1 MSSPDK
7 PFGEGLPFPAP
18 TRDEELLGAEHAL
31 VPTLRTDDE
40 RVASMSRELT
50 MGFAA
55 LRAVQRG
62 VAIFGSART
71 SPHHPTYELSREVAR
86 RLGGAG
92 FSIITGGGPGA
103 MEAANRG
110 ARDAGALSI
119 GLNIELPMEQEPNPF
134 LDVSLDFHYFFTRK
148 IMFVRYSNAFVVMPG
163 GLGTMD
169 ELFEALTLIQT
180 GKIKLFPLL
189 LIGRDYWAGLM
200 DWISERM
207 LGDGN
212 IGPEDLDLLQVLD
225 DPAEVLAA
233 VEAAAERQEHPDA
246 PGRL

>member
-1 MSSPDK
+1 MSSSDH

-31 VPTLRTDDE
+31 VPSLRTDDE

-55 LRAVQRG
+55 LGEVHRG

-71 SPHHPTYELSREVAR
+71 PPEHPTYALSRAVAR

-92 FSIITGGGPGA
+92 FPIITGGGPGA

-119 GLNIELPMEQEPNPF
+119 GLNIELPFEQESNPY

-180 GKIKLFPLL
+180 RKIKYFPLL
-189 LIGRDYWAGLM
+189 LVGRDYWSGLVGWM
-200 DWISERM
+200 HERM

-212 IGPEDLDLLQVLD
+212 IGPEDMRLLQVHD
-225 DPAEVLAA
+225 DPDDVLAA
-233 VEAAAERQEHPDA
+233 VQLAVERQELGP
-246 PGRL
+246 PY

>member
-1 MSSPDK
+1 MTPSPQ
-7 PFGEGLPFPAP
+7 PYGEGLPTPPP

-31 VPTLRTDDE
+31 VPTLRTDEE

-50 MGFAA
+50 MGFDA
-55 LRAVQRG
+55 LREVDRG

-71 SPHHPTYELSREVAR
+71 HSDDPTYALSRAVAR
-86 RLGGAG
+86 RLGEAG

-119 GLNIELPMEQEPNPF
+119 GLNIELPMEQEPNPY
-134 LDVSLDFHYFFTRK
+134 LDVSLDFHYFFARK
-148 IMFVRYSNAFVVMPG
+148 VMFVRYSNAFVVMPG

-180 GKIKLFPLL
+180 GKIRYFPVLL
-189 LIGRDYWAGLM
+189 VGSHYWEGLLRWIRD
-200 DWISERM
+200 RM
-207 LGDGN
+207 LGDGT
-212 IGPEDLDLLQVLD
+212 ISPEDLLLLEVLD
-225 DPAEVLAA
+225 DPDAVLDA
-233 VEAAAERQEHPDA
+233 VQQAAERLARGD
-246 PGRL
+246 